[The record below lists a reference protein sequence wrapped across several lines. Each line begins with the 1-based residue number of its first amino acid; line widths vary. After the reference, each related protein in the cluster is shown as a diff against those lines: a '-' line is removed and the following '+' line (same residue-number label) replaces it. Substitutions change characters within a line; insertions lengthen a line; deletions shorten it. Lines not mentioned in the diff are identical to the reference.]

1 MAMTADDS
9 PFRGQKR
16 VRGWDRVCHGVFV
29 RHRDGL
35 GSREQ
40 TLRELRAWTLVLPH
54 DSVFTHLT
62 GAWLRGWDLPKLPEH
77 LPVFAAV
84 QGDAR
89 RPRRP
94 GLVCSRL
101 RRTTEA
107 ATYAGLRVDRAEE
120 ILLRAARDLGLIDLC
135 ILVES
140 ALHRGDVDTTAM
152 ETLLA
157 SKRPGTRLLR
167 TAWRRASA
175 KAESPGETL
184 LRLFHQCLD
193 IASTPQVEIH
203 DDAGTLLGKVDLL
216 VDGTYLVHEYDGAD
230 HRGKRQHR
238 TDLRRERA
246 WTNTPYRRSGF
257 TLDDLL
263 NHAPVVTHEMDR
275 VLGRTHDPRR
285 IARWQALVEQ
295 SLYAES
301 GRRRLMNRWNR
312 EMGLAEWS
320 RKA

>member
-1 MAMTADDS
+1 MAITSDDS
-9 PFRGQKR
+9 PVRGQMR
-16 VRGWDRVCHGVFV
+16 VRGWDRVSHGIFL

-40 TLRELRAWTLVLPH
+40 LLRELRAWTLVLPDH
-54 DSVFTHLT
+54 AVFTHLT
-62 GAWLRGWDLPKLPEH
+62 GAWLRGWDLPNLPEQ

-84 QGDAR
+84 EGDAA

-94 GLVCSRL
+94 GLICSRL

-107 ATYAGLRVDRAEE
+107 VTYAGLRVDRSEE

-135 ILVES
+135 VLVES
-140 ALHRGDVDTTAM
+140 ALHRKDLAAEAM
-152 ETLLA
+152 EVVLA
-157 SKRPGTRLLR
+157 SKRPGTRMLR
-167 TAWRRASA
+167 VAWLRATP

-193 IASTPQVEIH
+193 VASTPQVEIH
-203 DDAGTLLGKVDLL
+203 DDVGRLLGKVDLL
-216 VDGTYLVHEYDGAD
+216 IDGTFLVHEYDGAG
-230 HRGKRQHR
+230 HRGRRQHR

-246 WTNTPYRRSGF
+246 WTATPYRRSGF

-263 NHAPVVTHEMDR
+263 NQAPVVTHELDR
-275 VLGRTHDPRR
+275 VLNRAHDPRR
-285 IARWQALVEQ
+285 LSRWRALVDQ
-295 SLYAES
+295 SLYSEP

-312 EMGLAEWS
+312 EMGRTEWS
-320 RKA
+320 RTT